1 MLQAR
6 NIHKRFGDLEVLK
19 GIDICIPQGKVTAIV
34 GPSGAGKTTLLRII
48 MGELEADGG
57 EVVLAKNKTI
67 GYLPQI
73 LGTLSAPEAGGSVTY
88 DSVEVTAMNDRR
100 LSRFRNR
107 NIGFVFQFHQLL
119 PEFTLLENV
128 ALPAMIAGTARK
140 EAENKAADLLERL
153 GLADRAGHRPDQL
166 SGGECQRAA
175 VARALVNNPQI
186 ILADEPTGS
195 LDSTNRQALHS
206 LFYELRDRL
215 GATFAIVTHDEQL
228 AADADLIV
236 RMADGKIVG
245 TTAKA

>member
-34 GPSGAGKTTLLRII
+34 GPSGAGKTTLL
-48 MGELEADGG
+48 
-57 EVVLAKNKTI
+57 
-67 GYLPQI
+67 QI

-236 RMADGKIVG
+236 RMADGKIVEQG
-245 TTAKA
+245 MPDALFANPQSPRLQDFLSKVL

>member
-1 MLQAR
+1 MLQVR

-19 GIDICIPQGKVTAIV
+19 GIDICIPQGKVMAIV
-34 GPSGAGKTTLLRII
+34 GPSGAGKTTLL
-48 MGELEADGG
+48 
-57 EVVLAKNKTI
+57 
-67 GYLPQI
+67 QI

>member
-34 GPSGAGKTTLLRII
+34 GPSGAGKTTLL
-48 MGELEADGG
+48 
-57 EVVLAKNKTI
+57 
-67 GYLPQI
+67 QI

-100 LSRFRNR
+100 LSRFRSR

-153 GLADRAGHRPDQL
+153 GLADRSGHRPDQL

-195 LDSTNRQALHS
+195 LDSTNHQALHS

>member
-34 GPSGAGKTTLLRII
+34 GPSGAGKTTLL
-48 MGELEADGG
+48 
-57 EVVLAKNKTI
+57 
-67 GYLPQI
+67 QI

-153 GLADRAGHRPDQL
+153 GLADRSGHRPDQL

-195 LDSTNRQALHS
+195 LDSTTRQALHS

>member
-34 GPSGAGKTTLLRII
+34 GPSGAGKTTLL
-48 MGELEADGG
+48 
-57 EVVLAKNKTI
+57 
-67 GYLPQI
+67 QI

-153 GLADRAGHRPDQL
+153 GLADRSGHRPDQL

-215 GATFAIVTHDEQL
+215 GATCAIVTHDEQL

>member
-1 MLQAR
+1 MLLAR

-34 GPSGAGKTTLLRII
+34 GPSGAGKTTLL
-48 MGELEADGG
+48 
-57 EVVLAKNKTI
+57 
-67 GYLPQI
+67 QI

-153 GLADRAGHRPDQL
+153 GLADRSGHRPDQL

>member
-1 MLQAR
+1 MLLAR

-34 GPSGAGKTTLLRII
+34 GPSGAGKTTLL
-48 MGELEADGG
+48 
-57 EVVLAKNKTI
+57 
-67 GYLPQI
+67 QI

-175 VARALVNNPQI
+175 VARALVNNPRI

-195 LDSTNRQALHS
+195 LDSTTARPCTASSMNSATDSVPHS
-206 LFYELRDRL
+206 P
-215 GATFAIVTHDEQL
+215 
-228 AADADLIV
+228 
-236 RMADGKIVG
+236 
-245 TTAKA
+245 

>member
-34 GPSGAGKTTLLRII
+34 GPSGAGKTTLL
-48 MGELEADGG
+48 
-57 EVVLAKNKTI
+57 
-67 GYLPQI
+67 QI

-153 GLADRAGHRPDQL
+153 GLADRSGHRPDQL

-175 VARALVNNPQI
+175 VARALVNNPRI

-206 LFYELRDRL
+206 LFYELRDRF